1 MSTAMYVA
9 SILLVSLASR
19 FSADVPFQTRSP
31 DLGGTSWQLVRIQ
44 SMDDKVVTPADRS
57 KYTIAFGTDGRVSL
71 RIDCNRGSGT
81 WKSSE
86 PNHLL
91 FGPLAMTRA
100 KCPPG
105 SLHDRIVKDLSY
117 VRSYVVKDGHLF
129 LSLQADGGIYELEP
143 MPKARAVTAVPHPRG

>member
-1 MSTAMYVA
+1 MRTAMCLA
-9 SILLVSLASR
+9 SILLVTLASR
-19 FSADVPFQTRSP
+19 LSGDVHFQAPSN

-44 SMDDKVVTPADRS
+44 SMDGKVVTPADRS
-57 KYTIAFGTDGRVSL
+57 KYTIAFAADGKVSM
-71 RIDCNRGSGT
+71 RIDCNRGRGT

-100 KCPPG
+100 QCPPG
-105 SLHDRIVKDLSY
+105 SLHDRVVKDMSY

-143 MPKARAVTAVPHPRG
+143 MPKEEKAGRQHG